1 VKVNLPL
8 FIARKYFLSKKK
20 QNFINIISMLSMLGV
35 AVGTMAL
42 VIVLSVFNGLE
53 ELIRGLNQNFDPE
66 LKIEAT
72 KGKSFQLSSEMLESI
87 KATPGV
93 EIVTQVV
100 EDNAY
105 VKYKND
111 EMVVKLKGVEG
122 NFIDHHRMDRNITQG
137 RLVLEEDGVYYA
149 ILARGVQNALSINRL
164 NNMYALT
171 FYYPKRQRTS
181 GLNAANLT
189 NQKVILPGGVYA
201 IEKQYDMN
209 YVIVPLD
216 FAVSL
221 FDYGDRRTSLEIKV
235 GENHTIT
242 NVKKR
247 LSSLMGNDFKVRT
260 SEDIHAEFFNILKIE
275 KFFVFII
282 LSFILAI
289 ASFNIFFSL
298 TMLAID
304 KQKDIAILSAMGAG
318 KKLIKS
324 IFLTEGAIISLIGA
338 ISGLFLGMVIC
349 MIQQQSGIISMGM
362 ESAVVDAYPVKM
374 QFPDFIYTGLSI
386 IIITMLSSYRPAV
399 IASRVKTQRNL

>member
-1 VKVNLPL
+1 MKVNLPL

-93 EIVTQVV
+93 EILTQVV

-324 IFLTEGAIISLIGA
+324 IFLTEGAIISLTGA